1 MNDCG
6 KDFEEKFEKNVEAKI
21 EKAFE
26 CDCNSKSNGCNC
38 NCKSNMSSNNCVYG
52 LGVIGAAIFFMAK
65 STGFWAGVLAILKA
79 LVWPVF
85 MVYELLKFLIK

>member
-6 KDFEEKFEKNVEAKI
+6 KDFEEKFEKNVEEKI
-21 EKAFE
+21 EKAF
-26 CDCNSKSNGCNC
+26 DCNCDNKSNDC
-38 NCKSNMSSNNCVYG
+38 NCKSSMSSNNCVYG

-65 STGFWAGVLAILKA
+65 ATSFWAGVLAILKA

>member
-6 KDFEEKFEKNVEAKI
+6 KDFEEKFEKKVEEKI
-21 EKAFE
+21 EKSCE
-26 CDCNSKSNGCNC
+26 CDCDCN
-38 NCKSNMSSNNCVYG
+38 KKTNMSNNNYVYG

-65 STGFWAGVLAILKA
+65 ATSFWTGVLAILKA